1 MLIHEVLFMLHAQN
15 ATPLPHRCRVIAVPL
30 FFREIDRIFR
40 VFAYYIYK
48 NHNFD

>member
-1 MLIHEVLFMLHAQN
+1 MPRRCRA
-15 ATPLPHRCRVIAVPL
+15 AAAPLPRRCRVVIDLL

-48 NHNFD
+48 NNNFD